1 MYIQVNAEI
10 NTHLSL
16 EVLSFFRYT
25 SLKKIRN
32 LLPSVSVLPV
42 ILKTVVLAGNNY
54 KINYN

>member
-10 NTHLSL
+10 NTHLLL

-25 SLKKIRN
+25 SLTKIRN

-42 ILKTVVLAGNNY
+42 ILKTIVPAGNNY